1 LPSLLVSTDLLPQ
14 QPLLVRIGVST
25 LAVAL
30 CLFLIQASARFGFS
44 RLLTRYA
51 LITQSTA
58 VAHAAVNVNPSDPDA
73 HRARAAAYNSQ
84 HQSEEA
90 AKSLESALALRYRDD
105 YLWIELGNTRED
117 LGDTTGALSALDQA
131 VRWAPHY
138 AHTHWQRGNLLLRM
152 NRSNDAF
159 ADLRQAAAANQKYLL
174 NLIDLAWGI
183 SKGDLKTTEALVEI
197 DNDSE
202 RLALI
207 RYLAGKGKGKE
218 TVDQIQ
224 LLTTPL
230 STEQNNEL
238 ARLLFGAKSFRAAST
253 LMHVKTSSFVN
264 GGFEEPLVLSDVTFG
279 WIVAP
284 EQKNHLA
291 IDVSE
296 KLEGDKSLQVNFS
309 GDWAPGAAFLSQTL
323 ILEPEKTYRI
333 SFVVKT
339 KDLVTGGPP
348 FIAVRDATNNE
359 LLGKSENFPTATNS
373 WLTLNFEFTTQ
384 TNSQAAIV
392 RLERNNCDT
401 TCPIFGTVWLDQFL
415 IEQTKPTVK
424 Q

>member
-1 LPSLLVSTDLLPQ
+1 MRV
-14 QPLLVRIGVST
+14 GVSL

-51 LITQSTA
+51 LITHSTD
-58 VAHAAVNVNPSDPDA
+58 VADAAVSLNPSDPDA

-84 HQSEEA
+84 QQTAEA
-90 AKSLESALALRYRDD
+90 AKSLESAVALRYRDD

-117 LGDTTGALSALDQA
+117 LGDTTGALAALDQA
-131 VRWAPHY
+131 VHWAPYY

-152 NRSNDAF
+152 NQSNEAF
-159 ADLRQAAAANQKYLL
+159 ADLRQAAAANQKYLP

-183 SKGDLKTTEALVEI
+183 SKGDLKTTESLVQI
-197 DNDSE
+197 DNDNE

-207 RYLAGKGKGKE
+207 RYLAGK
-218 TVDQIQ
+218 
-224 LLTTPL
+224 
-230 STEQNNEL
+230 
-238 ARLLFGAKSFRAAST
+238 SFRDAFILAHGFAAT
-253 LMHVKTSSFVN
+253 SFVN
-264 GGFEEPLVLSDVTFG
+264 GGFEDPLVLNDVTFG

-284 EQKNHLA
+284 EHKNNLA

-296 KLEGDKSLQVNFS
+296 KLEGAKSLQISFDGN
-309 GDWAPGAAFLSQTL
+309 WTPGTTLLSQTL
-323 ILEPEKTYRI
+323 VVEPERTYRV
-333 SFVVKT
+333 SFAIKT

-359 LLGKSENFPTATNS
+359 LLGKSENFPTATNP
-373 WLTLNFEFTTQ
+373 WATLNFEFTTQ
-384 TNSQAAIV
+384 PNSQAAVV
-392 RLERNNCDT
+392 RLERNNCDA
-401 TCPIFGTVWLDQFL
+401 TCPLFGTLWLDQFL
-415 IEQTKPTVK
+415 IEQTKPTIK